1 MLWQR
6 LPSGAATRSLH
17 AMLMWF
23 TLLAMAGNAQES
35 GSGDT
40 AGANAEDVAPE
51 ATTQDAGAQGTT
63 EPAATVLETVVV
75 TGRAIDHYSAT
86 DALTGTKTNALLRDL
101 PVTVSVVP
109 HQLVEDRAMLR
120 LGEALDN
127 VAGAQRKQGYGGVEN
142 FGAFLRGFDSSFL
155 TLRNGIRDFG
165 FYTLRDVANVERFEV
180 LKGPS
185 SVLYGAVYPGGIT
198 NTITK
203 KPVAERMGE
212 FRLTTGSEDRYRA
225 EADLGGPISDS
236 VFYRLN
242 VAYEDLQSFRDQ
254 VGSDGYFLA
263 PVLTWVASDR
273 TSLTVEIEHKSSE
286 YTWDLGL
293 PRHPVSLTLPIE
305 RFLGE
310 PDGINDV
317 DSTYV
322 STRLEHE
329 LNEQWTFRQV
339 LGHARTNGDYRL
351 RSAWRVD
358 DDDRTAI
365 RVAYDTWERSKTA
378 VAQHELVGNF
388 GGPGASHTFVGG
400 VEYYETEQAYNFPFA
415 GLAPI
420 DLFEPV
426 YGAQPQPFGFVLFAD
441 QNNSKALGV
450 YAQDLISIG
459 ERWKVLTGL
468 RYDRVENSTMNLL
481 NGQVTQRDPDRA
493 LSPQVGVVFQ
503 PDEATSIHLS
513 YGESFRSITSG
524 RTADGSDLEPETGQQ
539 IEIGVRREWLD
550 GLLAS
555 SFAVYDIKRQN
566 VATPDPLMPTF
577 RVQTAEQSSRGFEI
591 ELSGSPA
598 TGWDLITSVAYID
611 GEVSR
616 DNRFDVGSRLPG
628 APRNSASVWGKY
640 TIQAGGLAGLELA
653 AGAYYVGERAVALP
667 NLPWDLPSYTR
678 VDAMA
683 ARSFGDW
690 RVQLNLKNL
699 ADRRIYDLTSTSI
712 MPQEPR
718 SLLLRLSR
726 LF

>member
-1 MLWQR
+1 M
-6 LPSGAATRSLH
+6 RSL
-17 AMLMWF
+17 MF
-23 TLLAMAGNAQES
+23 YTLLPVVGNAQDGEPGET
-35 GSGDT
+35 GSEDVEDAAAQVT
-40 AGANAEDVAPE
+40 AGDAGAEDATDE
-51 ATTQDAGAQGTT
+51 ATTL
-63 EPAATVLETVVV
+63 LETVVV
-75 TGRAIDHYSAT
+75 TGRRIEHYSAT

-203 KPVAERMGE
+203 KPVAEPMAE
-212 FRLTTGSEDRYRA
+212 FRLTAGSEERYRA

-242 VAYEDLQSFRDQ
+242 VAYEDLQSFRDE

-293 PRHPVSLTLPIE
+293 PRSPVSLTLPIE

-322 STRLEHE
+322 NTRLEHE
-329 LNEQWTFRQV
+329 LNERWTFRQV
-339 LGHARTNGDYRL
+339 LGHARTDGDYGL
-351 RSAWRVD
+351 RSVWRVAP
-358 DDDRTAI
+358 DDRTGW
-365 RVAYDTWERSKTA
+365 RVAYDTWEQSRTA

-400 VEYYETEQAYNFPFA
+400 VEYYETEQAYNFFFS

-426 YGAQPQPFGFVLFAD
+426 YGAQPQPGGFVLFAD
-441 QNNSKALGV
+441 QNNSEAVGV

-459 ERWKVLTGL
+459 ERWKVLAGL
-468 RYDRVENSTMNLL
+468 RYDRVENATMNLT
-481 NGQVTQRDPDRA
+481 NGRVTERDPDTEW
-493 LSPQVGVVFQ
+493 SPQLGIVYQ
-503 PDEATSIHLS
+503 PDGATSIHFS

-524 RTADGSDLEPETGQQ
+524 RTADGSDLKPETGQQ
-539 IEIGVRREWLD
+539 FEIGVRREWLD

-598 TGWDLITSVAYID
+598 TGWDLIASVAYID

-616 DNRFDVGSRLPG
+616 DNRFAVGSRLPG

-653 AGAYYVGERAVALP
+653 AGAYYVGERALALP
-667 NLPWDLPSYTR
+667 NLPWELPSYTR

-699 ADRRIYDLTSTSI
+699 ADRTIYDLTSTTI

-718 SLLLRLSR
+718 SALLRLSR

>member
-1 MLWQR
+1 MLLRRFPAGTAILWVLATLMFHTS
-6 LPSGAATRSLH
+6 LPLVAAAQDTEPSETGDASREKAAGPATDGEAGAEDATDGAATTLE
-17 AMLMWF
+17 ML
-23 TLLAMAGNAQES
+23 
-35 GSGDT
+35 
-40 AGANAEDVAPE
+40 
-51 ATTQDAGAQGTT
+51 
-63 EPAATVLETVVV
+63 VV
-75 TGRAIDHYSAT
+75 TGRRIDHYSAT

-180 LKGPS
+180 LKGPG

-203 KPVAERMGE
+203 KPVAEPMAE
-212 FRLTTGSEDRYRA
+212 IRLITGSEERYRA
-225 EADLGGPISDS
+225 EADLGGPVSDS

-242 VAYEDLQSFRDQ
+242 MAYEDLQSFRDE
-254 VGSDGYFLA
+254 VGSNGYFLA
-263 PVLTWVASDR
+263 PVVTWVASDR
-273 TSLTVEIEHKSSE
+273 TRLTVEVEHKNSE

-293 PRHPVSLTLPIE
+293 PRSPLSLTLPIE

-322 STRLEHE
+322 NTRLEHE
-329 LNEQWTFRQV
+329 LTEQWTFRQV
-339 LGHARTNGDYRL
+339 LGHARTNGDYSL
-351 RSAWRVD
+351 RSAWRVGD
-358 DDDRTAI
+358 DNRTAS

-378 VAQHELVGNF
+378 VAQHELAGNF
-388 GGPGASHTFVGG
+388 ESASISHTFVGG
-400 VEYYETEQAYNFPFA
+400 VEYYETEQAYSFFFSS
-415 GLAPI
+415 LAPI

-426 YGAQPQPFGFVLFAD
+426 YGAQPQPGGFVLFAD
-441 QNNSKALGV
+441 QNNSEAIGV
-450 YAQDLISIG
+450 YAQDLIAIG
-459 ERWKVLTGL
+459 ERWKLLAGL
-468 RYDRVENSTMNLL
+468 RYDRVENSTTNLL
-481 NGQVTQRDPDRA
+481 NGQVTEREPDKA
-493 LSPQVGVVFQ
+493 WSPQLGIVFQ
-503 PDEATSIHLS
+503 PDGATSIHLS

-539 IEIGVRREWLD
+539 VEIGIRREWLD

-555 SFAVYDIKRQN
+555 SFSIYDIKRQN

-577 RVQTAEQSSRGFEI
+577 RVQTGEQSSRGFEI

-598 TGWDLITSVAYID
+598 AGWDLIASAAYID

-616 DNRFDVGSRLPG
+616 DNRFEVGSRLPG

-640 TIQAGGLAGLELA
+640 TIQAGELAGLELA
-653 AGAYYVGERAVALP
+653 VGAYYVGGRAGALP
-667 NLPWDLPSYTR
+667 NLPWELPSYTR
-678 VDAMA
+678 IDGMV

-699 ADRRIYDLTSTSI
+699 ADRVIYDLTSTSI

-718 SLLLRLSR
+718 SALLRISR

>member
-1 MLWQR
+1 MLYR
-6 LPSGAATRSLH
+6 Y
-17 AMLMWF
+17 F
-23 TLLAMAGNAQES
+23 
-35 GSGDT
+35 SGD
-40 AGANAEDVAPE
+40 AEDEETAAQV
-51 ATTQDAGAQGTT
+51 TSGDAGAT
-63 EPAATVLETVVV
+63 ELETVVV
-75 TGRAIDHYSAT
+75 IGRAIDHYSAT

-203 KPVAERMGE
+203 KPVAEPMAE
-212 FRLTTGSEDRYRA
+212 LRLTAGSEDRYRA

-263 PVLTWVASDR
+263 PVVTWVASDR

-322 STRLEHE
+322 NTRFEHE
-329 LNEQWTFRQV
+329 LTEQWTFRQV
-339 LGHARTNGDYRL
+339 LGHARTDGDYGL
-351 RSAWRVD
+351 RSAWRVA
-358 DDDRTAI
+358 DDDRTAW

-388 GGPGASHTFVGG
+388 GSPRRQSH
-400 VEYYETEQAYNFPFA
+400 
-415 GLAPI
+415 
-420 DLFEPV
+420 
-426 YGAQPQPFGFVLFAD
+426 
-441 QNNSKALGV
+441 
-450 YAQDLISIG
+450 
-459 ERWKVLTGL
+459 L
-468 RYDRVENSTMNLL
+468 R
-481 NGQVTQRDPDRA
+481 
-493 LSPQVGVVFQ
+493 
-503 PDEATSIHLS
+503 
-513 YGESFRSITSG
+513 G
-524 RTADGSDLEPETGQQ
+524 RC
-539 IEIGVRREWLD
+539 
-550 GLLAS
+550 
-555 SFAVYDIKRQN
+555 
-566 VATPDPLMPTF
+566 
-577 RVQTAEQSSRGFEI
+577 
-591 ELSGSPA
+591 
-598 TGWDLITSVAYID
+598 
-611 GEVSR
+611 
-616 DNRFDVGSRLPG
+616 
-628 APRNSASVWGKY
+628 
-640 TIQAGGLAGLELA
+640 
-653 AGAYYVGERAVALP
+653 
-667 NLPWDLPSYTR
+667 
-678 VDAMA
+678 
-683 ARSFGDW
+683 
-690 RVQLNLKNL
+690 
-699 ADRRIYDLTSTSI
+699 RIL
-712 MPQEPR
+712 
-718 SLLLRLSR
+718 
-726 LF
+726 